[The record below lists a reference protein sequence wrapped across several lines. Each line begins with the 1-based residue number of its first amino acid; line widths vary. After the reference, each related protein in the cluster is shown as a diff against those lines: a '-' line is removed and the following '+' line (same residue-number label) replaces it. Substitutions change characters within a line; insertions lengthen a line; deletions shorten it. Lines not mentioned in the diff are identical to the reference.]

1 MSARRRTRDG
11 CFGADRSSSLAFG
24 SVAGAAAPSM
34 SRWGRKRWSQR
45 RSHQLRSPS
54 SSMVAGTSTRG
65 TTDERDVDR
74 PADVVRDLLAV
85 ATSAGQRTDPEYRHV
100 PTG

>member
-1 MSARRRTRDG
+1 
-11 CFGADRSSSLAFG
+11 
-24 SVAGAAAPSM
+24 
-34 SRWGRKRWSQR
+34 
-45 RSHQLRSPS
+45 
-54 SSMVAGTSTRG
+54 MVAGTSTRG